1 MLNII
6 VTKHAIN
13 RYISR
18 ILSDGEKVNIT
29 KIKEDLINIALN
41 GQLITKKKMINE
53 ENSWKKVIQYD
64 EITILVIEKKYS
76 RVIITCLGDNTSH
89 KWYKTQKLK
98 DQRKLY

>member
-41 GQLITKKKMINE
+41 GQLITKKRMINE

-64 EITILVIEKKYS
+64 GITILVIEKNALLLLLHAWE
-76 RVIITCLGDNTSH
+76 IIPPINGT
-89 KWYKTQKLK
+89 KL
-98 DQRKLY
+98 RN